1 MPVEVL
7 IEDPRW
13 EAIDLPDLAQRAV
26 DGTLSHLRLAQSDV
40 SLLAADD
47 TRVATLNATFR
58 DKPKPTNV
66 LSWPSEELGAEREG
80 DAPLPPTDPEIGD
93 IALAFGICAA
103 EADAAGLSL
112 ADHTTHLIV
121 HGTLHLL
128 GYDHERDGDATLM
141 ERIEVEILG
150 NLGVAD
156 PYSRDTG

>member
-7 IEDPRW
+7 IEDPSW

-26 DGTLSHLRLAQSDV
+26 DGTLSHLGLAQSDV

-66 LSWPSEELGAEREG
+66 LSWPSEDLGAEKDG
-80 DAPLPPTDPEIGD
+80 DRPLNPTDPEIGD
-93 IALAFGICAA
+93 IALAYGVCSA
-103 EADAAGLSL
+103 EADAGGLSL

-150 NLGVAD
+150 KLGVAD
-156 PYSRDTG
+156 PHSRDTG